1 METVTQFIFSQIQKD
16 AEPFFTFLAHSCWV
30 LAFLAPERNMEMN
43 KHEQRNVLTGLFKVG
58 LKKIIIKPKAELW
71 LEAWGQT
78 APKISQNKL

>member
-58 LKKIIIKPKAELW
+58 LKKNNHKTKSRAVVGSVGTDSTKDITK
-71 LEAWGQT
+71 
-78 APKISQNKL
+78 